1 MERDFFGLSSKSD
14 AGTTIKD
21 DAAVRGSGMQW
32 TFSNKVSA
40 IPQYL
45 SFKTTLEDQR
55 KTIMDPLA
63 SSGYMTISTKDAYDT
78 DQKPLLSVVQRNL
91 SIGKQ
96 AGNNIGMTVY
106 PPLCSGSHLAS
117 QQQESRIFS
126 LSNQTNKVSPV
137 LQSNL
142 ATTTGHSMVASVIK
156 PQALGSKSTSTPV
169 SALPSASS
177 IVGTTELRN
186 CSKSSGTPTQLTIF
200 YAGSVCVYDDIS
212 PEKAQAIM
220 LLAGNGSAL
229 NQNNTVSTTKLQPAM
244 SVPSKDNGFIVGMPI
259 PLPSTS
265 LLVSRPGGALV
276 AVGPSTT
283 STNNLES
290 PNVVSIR
297 SASQKMVNTV
307 GLPQARKASLARF
320 LEKRKERVM
329 STSPYTLSKKS
340 SPESS
345 NPGSDTISLSMN
357 SSGSCSLPAIN

>member
-21 DAAVRGSGMQW
+21 DAVRGSGMQW

-78 DQKPLLSVVQRNL
+78 DQKPLFSVVQRNL

-106 PPLCSGSHLAS
+106 PPPCSGSHLAS

-259 PLPSTS
+259 PLPLTS
-265 LLVSRPGGALV
+265 LTVSRPGGASV
-276 AVGPSTT
+276 AVGSSTT